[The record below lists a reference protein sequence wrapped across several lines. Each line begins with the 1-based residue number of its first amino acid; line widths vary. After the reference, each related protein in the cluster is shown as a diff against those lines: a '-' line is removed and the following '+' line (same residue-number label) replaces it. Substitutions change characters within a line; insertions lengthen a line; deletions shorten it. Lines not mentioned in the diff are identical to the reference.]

1 MFTFSRQLCIRIGLT
16 FFLLCVLLFSA
27 IAQSDAGSA
36 ALEGAITDAMAQ
48 AVPGAKITIRNPET
62 GYVRTLTANEHGR
75 FMASVMPIG
84 SYDIEV
90 SATGFA
96 TTKRDKVQLIVGSTK
111 AVNIGLQVAA
121 ITEQINVIENAEI
134 VNAGDTNNSVA
145 ISQRAIEH
153 LPIRGRNFT
162 EFIQLSPNV
171 MQEQNRFGISVNGQ
185 RSINSNIS
193 LDGVDFND
201 PVQGGQRGGG
211 ANESA
216 YFFPQVA
223 VREFQ
228 VVRDGASAQ
237 VGRTNSGYVNVVTKS
252 GTNKF
257 HGEGL
262 YANRN
267 GKMTSPDAFGNDSS
281 ANAQNQFGGSVGGP
295 IRRDKLF
302 FFAAV
307 EKNKVNIP
315 YTVKFDT
322 PTGNVTIPQDILSQ
336 QGAFNQKNN
345 PLVAFGRLDFVLNP
359 TNTLNVQYTY
369 AAQYGL
375 NFGGVSGQTNA
386 ASTNNTILDRESQG
400 LKAAL
405 TTVFSS
411 NLLNDVRWQHVYD
424 NRTQTPNSTLAE
436 ISISDLGTLGG
447 SKNGTYIYNAT
458 RNQIL
463 DNVTWTHGLHTI
475 KTGFDLNIS
484 PGKQQRETNYGGVYT
499 FTTLANYLAALAGD
513 STKIARYQQS
523 IAANGTQ
530 GQYKATQREY
540 AVYFTDSLKLRRDLT
555 VTAGLRW
562 EAQVNPQPT
571 TPNPAL
577 PITGVIPSDW
587 KMWQPRLGIAWN
599 IGGKGTTVL
608 RLSGGLFD
616 SRTPSYL
623 MQRVFTDNG
632 LNTLVLDSSTD
643 PTLLKLL
650 KAPNPIAVLP
660 AGVKSPINS
669 VYAFDPNFRNPR
681 SGQVALALEQ
691 QLNRN
696 TKITLGFVRNST
708 WNLQRR
714 VDTNLFAPT
723 VLPNGLPVYPAYDSK
738 GVLVQ
743 ASDFNVLTGQP
754 IFIDSATGKAFT
766 PKVARPDP
774 TLGQINLNK
783 SIAHSSYNGM
793 SVSLERRMSRRL
805 QFTFNYTHSFNRD
818 DDSNER
824 DFNRQ
829 TAINTFKL
837 KSDASWAKN
846 DIRNNGNLNA
856 IYDLGH
862 GFTISTLLFARTG
875 YPVKPVVGADTQ
887 NDGNTVN
894 DRPIING
901 LIANRA
907 AFRQPGFFDWDMRLL
922 KEFRFGENMR
932 LVFSIEGFN
941 LTRSS
946 NKQFNGDGETT
957 FGAPQATLNP
967 ATGLPFKGNS
977 ALVPGNAPGTD
988 RFGGPRQGQL
998 GLRFIF

>member
-1 MFTFSRQLCIRIGLT
+1 MFSFSRQLYVRASLI
-16 FFLLCVLLFSA
+16 FFLLCVLLLGA
-27 IAQSDAGSA
+27 MAQSDAGSA
-36 ALEGAITDAMAQ
+36 ALEGTITDATAQ

-62 GYVRTLTANEHGR
+62 GYVRTLTANDHGR

-121 ITEQINVIENAEI
+121 ITEQVNVIENAEI

-145 ISQRAIEH
+145 ISQRAIEQ

-281 ANAQNQFGGSVGGP
+281 SNAQNQFGGAVGGP
-295 IRRDKLF
+295 IRRDRLF

-307 EKNKVNIP
+307 EKNRVNIP

-322 PTGNVTIPQDILSQ
+322 PTGGVVVPQDIASQ
-336 QGAFNQKNN
+336 QGTFKQKNN

-424 NRTQTPNSTLAE
+424 NRTQ
-436 ISISDLGTLGG
+436 
-447 SKNGTYIYNAT
+447 
-458 RNQIL
+458 
-463 DNVTWTHGLHTI
+463 
-475 KTGFDLNIS
+475 
-484 PGKQQRETNYGGVYT
+484 
-499 FTTLANYLAALAGD
+499 
-513 STKIARYQQS
+513 
-523 IAANGTQ
+523 
-530 GQYKATQREY
+530 
-540 AVYFTDSLKLRRDLT
+540 
-555 VTAGLRW
+555 
-562 EAQVNPQPT
+562 
-571 TPNPAL
+571 
-577 PITGVIPSDW
+577 
-587 KMWQPRLGIAWN
+587 
-599 IGGKGTTVL
+599 
-608 RLSGGLFD
+608 
-616 SRTPSYL
+616 
-623 MQRVFTDNG
+623 
-632 LNTLVLDSSTD
+632 
-643 PTLLKLL
+643 
-650 KAPNPIAVLP
+650 AVL
-660 AGVKSPINS
+660 
-669 VYAFDPNFRNPR
+669 
-681 SGQVALALEQ
+681 
-691 QLNRN
+691 
-696 TKITLGFVRNST
+696 
-708 WNLQRR
+708 
-714 VDTNLFAPT
+714 
-723 VLPNGLPVYPAYDSK
+723 
-738 GVLVQ
+738 
-743 ASDFNVLTGQP
+743 
-754 IFIDSATGKAFT
+754 
-766 PKVARPDP
+766 
-774 TLGQINLNK
+774 
-783 SIAHSSYNGM
+783 
-793 SVSLERRMSRRL
+793 
-805 QFTFNYTHSFNRD
+805 
-818 DDSNER
+818 
-824 DFNRQ
+824 
-829 TAINTFKL
+829 
-837 KSDASWAKN
+837 
-846 DIRNNGNLNA
+846 
-856 IYDLGH
+856 
-862 GFTISTLLFARTG
+862 
-875 YPVKPVVGADTQ
+875 
-887 NDGNTVN
+887 
-894 DRPIING
+894 
-901 LIANRA
+901 
-907 AFRQPGFFDWDMRLL
+907 
-922 KEFRFGENMR
+922 
-932 LVFSIEGFN
+932 
-941 LTRSS
+941 
-946 NKQFNGDGETT
+946 
-957 FGAPQATLNP
+957 
-967 ATGLPFKGNS
+967 
-977 ALVPGNAPGTD
+977 
-988 RFGGPRQGQL
+988 
-998 GLRFIF
+998 